1 LCIRFANYK
10 SVYRRSLCVLLQK
23 DTLQRFGLVSITLEE
38 EKDHMS
44 SDYTTDK
51 DLGTQGQ
58 EDTLKGKMDKTA
70 GKVQK
75 KVGQVTG
82 NKSME
87 AKGKAREVGGKVE
100 EKGGQLEQN
109 VDNTLKDS

>member
-1 LCIRFANYK
+1 M
-10 SVYRRSLCVLLQK
+10 SVYKRDLCPSDK
-23 DTLQRFGLVSITLEE
+23 DAPQRFSLVSITLEE
-38 EKDHMS
+38 EEDRMN

-51 DLGTQGQ
+51 DLGSQGT
-58 EDTLKGKMDKTA
+58 EDSLKGKMDKTT

-82 NKSME
+82 NESME
-87 AKGKAREVGGKVE
+87 AKGRARELGGKVE